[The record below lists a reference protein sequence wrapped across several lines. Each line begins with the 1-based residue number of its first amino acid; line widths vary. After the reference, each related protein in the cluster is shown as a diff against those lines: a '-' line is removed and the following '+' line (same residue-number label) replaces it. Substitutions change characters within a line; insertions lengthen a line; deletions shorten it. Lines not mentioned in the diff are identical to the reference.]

1 MWLSMRRVI
10 IAVVVL
16 AACLSLTGCSHS
28 NKAAFAK
35 PLPSPLLRPI
45 KASWMKP
52 PQQLVRK
59 LPKPSKVSSLKAP
72 PPPVTKVQA
81 PVRKVQEPTKVSSLK
96 PPPLPPRKPQS
107 PMHPSPSAS
116 VPREADEGRGG
127 GQVRGGPSKSKTW
140 RSPHPYSGGHQGS
153 EPGTDQGTQGIL
165 SATQCLL
172 FGT

>member
-1 MWLSMRRVI
+1 MARTMWLSMRRVI

-16 AACLSLTGCSHS
+16 AACLSLAGCSHS

-35 PLPSPLLRPI
+35 PLPSPLPRPI

-59 LPKPSKVSSLKAP
+59 LPSKVSSLKAP

-96 PPPLPPRKPQS
+96 PPPLPHRKPQS

-116 VPREADEGRGG
+116 VPREADEGRREVEAKFEAAQAKAKLGG
-127 GQVRGGPSKSKTW
+127 VHTLTQEDIKGLSLEQIKELRG
-140 RSPHPYSGGHQGS
+140 Y
-153 EPGTDQGTQGIL
+153 
-165 SATQCLL
+165 
-172 FGT
+172 

>member
-1 MWLSMRRVI
+1 MARTMWLSMRRVI

-16 AACLSLTGCSHS
+16 AACLALAGCSHS

-35 PLPSPLLRPI
+35 PLPSSLPHPI
-45 KASWMKP
+45 KASWMNP

-59 LPKPSKVSSLKAP
+59 LPKLSKVSSLKAL

-81 PVRKVQEPTKVSSLK
+81 PVRKVQESTKVSSLK

-116 VPREADEGRGG
+116 VPREADEGRREVEAKFEAAQAKAKLGG
-127 GQVRGGPSKSKTW
+127 VHTLTQEDIKGLSLEQIKELRG
-140 RSPHPYSGGHQGS
+140 Y
-153 EPGTDQGTQGIL
+153 
-165 SATQCLL
+165 
-172 FGT
+172 

>member
-1 MWLSMRRVI
+1 VARTMWLSMRRVI
-10 IAVVVL
+10 IAVVGL
-16 AACLSLTGCSHS
+16 AACLSLAGCSHS

-35 PLPSPLLRPI
+35 PLPSSLPHPI

-59 LPKPSKVSSLKAP
+59 LPSKVSSLKAP

-116 VPREADEGRGG
+116 VPREADEGRREVEAKFEAAQAKAKLGG
-127 GQVRGGPSKSKTW
+127 VHTLTQEDIKGLSLEQIKELRG
-140 RSPHPYSGGHQGS
+140 Y
-153 EPGTDQGTQGIL
+153 
-165 SATQCLL
+165 
-172 FGT
+172 

>member
-16 AACLSLTGCSHS
+16 AACLSLAGCSHS

-35 PLPSPLLRPI
+35 PLPSPLPHPI

-59 LPKPSKVSSLKAP
+59 LPKPTKVSSLKAP
-72 PPPVTKVQA
+72 PPLVTKVQA
-81 PVRKVQEPTKVSSLK
+81 PVRKIQGPTKVSSLK
-96 PPPLPPRKPQS
+96 PPPLPPQEATAPNAPEPERFG
-107 PMHPSPSAS
+107 PSSRRSRRGQA
-116 VPREADEGRGG
+116 RGG
-127 GQVRGGPSKSKTW
+127 GQVQVGPSKSKA
-140 RSPHPYSGGHQGS
+140 RGGPHAYPRGHQRS

-165 SATQCLL
+165 MSAR
-172 FGT
+172 

>member
-1 MWLSMRRVI
+1 MARTMWLGMRRVV

-16 AACLSLTGCSHS
+16 AACLSLAGCSHP

-35 PLPSPLLRPI
+35 PLPSPLPHPI

-59 LPKPSKVSSLKAP
+59 PPKPSKVSSLKAP

-81 PVRKVQEPTKVSSLK
+81 PVRKVQEPTKMSSLK

-116 VPREADEGRGG
+116 VPHPGEADEGRREVEAKFEAAQAKAKLGG
-127 GQVRGGPSKSKTW
+127 VHTLTQEDIKGLSLEQIKKLRG
-140 RSPHPYSGGHQGS
+140 Y
-153 EPGTDQGTQGIL
+153 
-165 SATQCLL
+165 
-172 FGT
+172 

>member
-16 AACLSLTGCSHS
+16 AACLSLAGCSHS
-28 NKAAFAK
+28 NIAAFAK
-35 PLPSPLLRPI
+35 PLSSPLPHPI
-45 KASWMKP
+45 KASGMKP

-59 LPKPSKVSSLKAP
+59 LPKPTKVSSLKAP

-96 PPPLPPRKPQS
+96 PPPLPLKKPQP

-116 VPREADEGRGG
+116 VRGQARGG
-127 GQVRGGPSKSKTW
+127 GQVQGGPSNSKAR
-140 RSPHPYSGGHQGS
+140 RSPHPHSGGLLATPSPTHSQGRS
-153 EPGTDQGTQGIL
+153 IL
-165 SATQCLL
+165 PLTV
-172 FGT
+172 

>member
-1 MWLSMRRVI
+1 MARTMWLSMRRVI

-16 AACLSLTGCSHS
+16 AACLSLAGCSHS

-35 PLPSPLLRPI
+35 PLPSPLPRPI

-59 LPKPSKVSSLKAP
+59 LPSKVSTLKAP

-96 PPPLPPRKPQS
+96 PPPLPLRKPQP
-107 PMHPSPSAS
+107 PMKAKL
-116 VPREADEGRGG
+116 EAAQAKAKLEGVHTLTQEDIKGLSLEQIKELRG
-127 GQVRGGPSKSKTW
+127 
-140 RSPHPYSGGHQGS
+140 Y
-153 EPGTDQGTQGIL
+153 
-165 SATQCLL
+165 
-172 FGT
+172 